1 MRISSISEQDRLSGA
16 GIPKG
21 THLAA
26 GSVGSIIPTHHVSQQ
41 TLLALCALA
50 VAGLFMQSVT
60 QASIQAEIG
69 ALRSEVNMTAA
80 GILQETFDWASQLQF
95 DERSPADD
103 QNGLTEQEDWVTRDW
118 YEAVALENL
127 NGASHEIRRSAG
139 VDSLH
144 FDISAEVHYMI
155 KNDDETWSESETDRT
170 MTKRLTLTVTGPM
183 NIQARAERLYSQSGF

>member
-1 MRISSISEQDRLSGA
+1 MR
-16 GIPKG
+16 PG
-21 THLAA
+21 TPLAA
-26 GSVGSIIPTHHVSQQ
+26 ASVGPTIPTHYVSQQ

-95 DERSPADD
+95 DESSPADD
-103 QNGLTEQEDWVTRDW
+103 PSDLTPLAPTTTDWL
-118 YEAVALENL
+118 EATALEHL
-127 NGASHEIRRSAG
+127 NEATHEIRRSAG

-144 FDISAEVHYMI
+144 FDISAQVHYMV
-155 KNDDETWSESETDRT
+155 KSGETWSVSETDRT
-170 MTKRLTLTVTGPM
+170 MTKRLILTVTGPM
-183 NIQARAERLYSQSGF
+183 NIQASAERLYSQSGF